1 MKQITLTVVEFYSF
15 KQIATFVYNYFVRSG
30 FVFIEANADDLDKL
44 GF

>member
-1 MKQITLTVVEFYSF
+1 MKQITLTLVEFYSF

-30 FVFIEANADDLDKL
+30 FVFIEANADDLDTL

>member
-1 MKQITLTVVEFYSF
+1 MKQITLTIVEFYSF

-30 FVFIEANADDLDKL
+30 FVFIEASADDLDKL